1 MGEMKVDLYVS
12 ERDNIP
18 SYSFLSAGR
27 SVSVL
32 PPGEQW
38 RFVRSVDSAD
48 FNLPEAIEE
57 EIAVYGFWAF
67 GGGGRFAI
75 DTGRVQYSSPLVWHP
90 SGGR

>member
-1 MGEMKVDLYVS
+1 MKVDIYVS

-57 EIAVYGFWAF
+57 EIAGHGFWAF